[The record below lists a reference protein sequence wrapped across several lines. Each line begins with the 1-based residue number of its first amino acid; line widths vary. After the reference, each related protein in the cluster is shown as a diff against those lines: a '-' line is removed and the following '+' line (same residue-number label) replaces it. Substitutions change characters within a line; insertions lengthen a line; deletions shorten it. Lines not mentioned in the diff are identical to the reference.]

1 MHSNI
6 HCSAVYNRQD
16 MEATQMSINRRMDK
30 EDVVYTH
37 TMEYY
42 SATKRHDTV
51 QFADRWMDT
60 ETGIQSKGVRKRK
73 ALYSM
78 VNVEARKMLQMSL
91 SAKQTQRHR
100 HTDRMDTRERRGNRK
115 NREIGVDIYILLCI
129 QIWRRARQPTPV
141 FLPRESHRQRSPAG
155 YSPQCSTELDTT
167 EGTWHACVH
176 VSNR

>member
-1 MHSNI
+1 MHPNI

-73 ALYSM
+73 T
-78 VNVEARKMLQMSL
+78 NV
-91 SAKQTQRHR
+91 
-100 HTDRMDTRERRGNRK
+100 
-115 NREIGVDIYILLCI
+115 
-129 QIWRRARQPTPV
+129 
-141 FLPRESHRQRSPAG
+141 
-155 YSPQCSTELDTT
+155 
-167 EGTWHACVH
+167 
-176 VSNR
+176 